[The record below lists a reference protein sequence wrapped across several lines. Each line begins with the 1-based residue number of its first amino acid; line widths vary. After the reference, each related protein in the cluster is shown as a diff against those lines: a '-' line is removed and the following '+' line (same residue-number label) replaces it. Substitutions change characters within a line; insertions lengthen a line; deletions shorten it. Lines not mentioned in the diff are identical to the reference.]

1 MELELQQGT
10 DTKVSITNSSRSE
23 KRWIKVFNSLAEA
36 EVGESSGSKGAIEI
50 DLKKLKDYLG
60 AKDTSSKK
68 VCSLF
73 FKKVFV

>member
-68 VCSLF
+68 VCFLF
-73 FKKVFV
+73 F

>member
-50 DLKKLKDYLG
+50 DIKKLKNYLG

-68 VCSLF
+68 VL
-73 FKKVFV
+73 

>member
-68 VCSLF
+68 VCF
-73 FKKVFV
+73 FIV